1 MKDGVQEKNQEEKS
15 MENSGYGKKLAAAI
29 ACLAVAGGIAGY
41 YVFNMPDTE
50 AQVVK
55 STAVTEVGSR
65 SKSLIVYFTYS
76 ENIGDTSNMDV
87 DAITS
92 ASLHGEKLVS
102 EGNMQVMVKEIQK
115 KTGADVFSIVAKETY
130 APNFDDMTNKAK
142 ADIEQN
148 RQMELK
154 GQLPD
159 LSQYDV
165 IYLGTPIWWYTLP
178 APVSSYL
185 KQSDFTGKTIVP
197 FGIHRGSGF
206 NKNLETI
213 QELQPGAKLT
223 DGFTIDARTP
233 NEETRKQFDE
243 FLKGLLK

>member
-1 MKDGVQEKNQEEKS
+1 MTNGGVQGQNQEEEAMKK
-15 MENSGYGKKLAAAI
+15 SGYGKKLAVAI
-29 ACLAVAGGIAGY
+29 AGLAIVGGIAGY
-41 YVFNMPDTE
+41 YVFTMPDTE

-55 STAVTEVGSR
+55 STAVAEVGSR
-65 SKSLIVYFTYS
+65 SKALIVYFTYS
-76 ENIGDTSNMDV
+76 ENIGDTSNMEV

-115 KTGADVFSIVAKETY
+115 KTGADVFSIVAKEAY

-154 GQLPD
+154 GNLPD

-165 IYLGTPIWWYTLP
+165 IYLGTPIW
-178 APVSSYL
+178 
-185 KQSDFTGKTIVP
+185 
-197 FGIHRGSGF
+197 
-206 NKNLETI
+206 
-213 QELQPGAKLT
+213 
-223 DGFTIDARTP
+223 
-233 NEETRKQFDE
+233 
-243 FLKGLLK
+243 